1 VAVNAHPILH
11 ASTIALLAGCA
22 ALAPLDELTWSSG
35 LATSLPLQNA
45 DVVEAAG
52 FSRLSLSS
60 AYLGGWE
67 QFEVL
72 RGNVPTDYH
81 LVESDGAVV
90 LHAESAQGGSGLFRK
105 MHIDP
110 RRNPIIEWRWRVP
123 RDSGVGGVS
132 HASPPVRLS
141 LAFDGDPAKLDF
153 DDRAKLRLAKAVTAN
168 GLPFA
173 SLLYVWMSHEPAETI
188 YSSPHTDR
196 VRHVVVESGEQHLD
210 QWVTMRRNV
219 LEDYRRAFNEEPG
232 DIVAVGI
239 MTDFGDNGAP
249 RSALYGDITFSAPER
264 HPNCCGSSM
273 SSPGDRHVLPARQLR
288 PGEPRP

>member
-1 VAVNAHPILH
+1 LNAKLIVC

-35 LATSLPLQNA
+35 LATSLPLESA
-45 DVVEAAG
+45 DVVEAAA
-52 FSRLSLSS
+52 FSRLSASS

-81 LVESDGAVV
+81 LVESDGVVV

-123 RDSGVGGVS
+123 RDSATGAAS
-132 HASPPVRLS
+132 RASPPVRLS

-153 DDRAKLRLAKAVTAN
+153 DDRAKLRLAKALTTN

-173 SLLYVWMSHEPAETI
+173 SLLYVWMGHEPAETI
-188 YSSPHTDR
+188 YSSPHTER

-210 QWVTMRRNV
+210 QWVTLRRNV
-219 LEDYRRAFNEEPG
+219 LDDYRRAFGEEPG

-239 MTDFGDNGAP
+239 MTDPGDNGAP
-249 RSALYGDITFSAPER
+249 RSALYGDITFESAPQ
-264 HPNCCGSSM
+264 
-273 SSPGDRHVLPARQLR
+273 SPTSISR
-288 PGEPRP
+288 P